1 MEQLALQETCPEIRK
16 IGAQLVAITPGKKP
30 LPARTPTRTG
40 RCADGCHGP
49 AVRGTLSVLWDQG
62 NRVAHLFGLKDDFS
76 VATKDLYRAAAVD
89 IEEINGAEAG
99 WTLPLAST
107 YIIDRTSVIRHAV
120 VTADWRIPRDP
131 NDTLKRLK
139 ELVADQFLRA
149 ALGFV
154 TCSMPRTWALRR
166 RIRIVH
172 LVRLRCYGSFHPA
185 NVVQP
190 PHQLGRIAE
199 STYIAEPKL
208 DGWRLHIHRG
218 QRWHRRNLEETFDAL
233 RPARGETAPAV
244 PPGTPVRSFESP
256 IDLASS
262 VHGSKSWIPLRYS

>member
-120 VTADWRIPRDP
+120 VTADWRIRRDP

-172 LVRLRCYGSFHPA
+172 FGKIEALWLISSRQCCATASPTRPNRRKHL
-185 NVVQP
+185 
-190 PHQLGRIAE
+190 
-199 STYIAEPKL
+199 
-208 DGWRLHIHRG
+208 
-218 QRWHRRNLEETFDAL
+218 HRRAKARRLAATHPSRPTLAQEES
-233 RPARGETAPAV
+233 RR
-244 PPGTPVRSFESP
+244 
-256 IDLASS
+256 DL
-262 VHGSKSWIPLRYS
+262 